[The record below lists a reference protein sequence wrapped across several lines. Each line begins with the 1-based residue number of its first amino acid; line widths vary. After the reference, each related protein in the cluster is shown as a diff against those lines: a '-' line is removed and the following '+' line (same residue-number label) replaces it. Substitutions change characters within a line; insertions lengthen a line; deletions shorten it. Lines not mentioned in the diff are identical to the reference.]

1 MEQHVPYGYAQGQVQ
16 PQKKRRPWL
25 WFVVGGVIVLPVV
38 FLVATLTVNGAT
50 KVNRIVSIAEGV
62 PEPDWKLVRDSE
74 PRNDITC
81 IPFDQS
87 CHKLF
92 RVWEAPD
99 SVDLQELVDA
109 TGYNLE
115 VGTVYRP
122 DCADGYEGRIRIRI
136 CVDDHE
142 VQLDMND

>member
-1 MEQHVPYGYAQGQVQ
+1 MEHYGPHGYAQGPVQ
-16 PQKKRRPWL
+16 PPKKRRPWL

-50 KVNRIVSIAEGV
+50 KINRIVSIADGV
-62 PEPDWKLVRDSE
+62 PEPDWKLVTDHK

-87 CHKLF
+87 CHVLF
-92 RVWEAPD
+92 RVWEAPEQ
-99 SVDLQELVDA
+99 VDLQELVDA
-109 TGYNLE
+109 TGYDLE

-122 DCADGYEGRIRIRI
+122 DCADGYEERIRTRI
-136 CVDDHE
+136 CVDDRE
-142 VQLDMND
+142 VRLDMND